1 MAYGIRVYHEHIYP
15 SLAHLSLR
23 FFYMVCGIRVYHE
36 HIYPS
41 LAHLSLRFF
50 YMVYGIRVYHEH
62 IYDIRYYSYD
72 YLSLIL
78 HYYSY
83 DCIHARMQVREK
95 VAISTS
101 MTLGCI
107 MSTCVYD

>member
-1 MAYGIRVYHEHIYP
+1 
-15 SLAHLSLR
+15 
-23 FFYMVCGIRVYHE
+23 
-36 HIYPS
+36 
-41 LAHLSLRFF
+41 
-50 YMVYGIRVYHEH
+50 MVYGIRVYHEH

-95 VAISTS
+95 VASLSANKELLRQTIAHV
-101 MTLGCI
+101 LGADAI
-107 MSTCVYD
+107 LGGSGAIYLMVI